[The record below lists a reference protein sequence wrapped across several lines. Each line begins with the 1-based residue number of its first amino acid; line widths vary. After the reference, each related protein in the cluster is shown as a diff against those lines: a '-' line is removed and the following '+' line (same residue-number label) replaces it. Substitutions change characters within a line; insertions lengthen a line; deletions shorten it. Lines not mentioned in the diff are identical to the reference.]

1 MAETTT
7 GADRS
12 ADVRPDTLAALQAQ
26 AHERLLACARLIENG
41 VIITDPATTYVEA
54 GVEIDA
60 GTEIKPNTTISGRSV
75 IGARCTL
82 GPNTVITDSRIGD
95 ECSVVASML
104 EEAVLESG
112 VEVGPFSHL
121 RPGSHLE
128 TGVHVG
134 NFVEVKASRLGR
146 GTKVGHF
153 SYVGDAEVGEEV
165 NIGAGTVTCN
175 YDGEKKNVTVIGDRA
190 FVGSDT
196 MLVAPVRLGE
206 DAKTGAG
213 AVVTEDVPDGATVAG
228 VPARSLSGQTRRQVR
243 KQRG

>member
-7 GADRS
+7 GPDRS
-12 ADVRPDTLAALQAQ
+12 ADVRPDTLAALQAA
-26 AHERLLACARLIENG
+26 AHERLLACARRIEAG
-41 VIITDPATTYVEA
+41 VLITDPATTYVGA
-54 GVEIDA
+54 GVEVGA
-60 GTEIKPNTTISGRSV
+60 GTESKPNTTINGRSV

-82 GPNTVITDSRIGD
+82 GPNTVIMDSRIGD

-104 EEAVLESG
+104 EEAVLESS

-121 RPGSHLE
+121 RPGCHLG
-128 TGVHVG
+128 TGVHLG

-190 FVGSDT
+190 FIGSDT

-228 VPARSLSGQTRRQVR
+228 VPARSLSGLTRRQVR
-243 KQRG
+243 KQGG